1 MTSQGLA
8 VEEDTGA
15 YPSATNITTALALI
29 KLSDRMTG
37 GLGSRQGSSSSVN
50 MVEEEEM
57 VEEWEGEGIEERYS
71 KGTGVTAILATP

>member
-1 MTSQGLA
+1 
-8 VEEDTGA
+8 
-15 YPSATNITTALALI
+15 
-29 KLSDRMTG
+29 MTG